1 MLITI
6 LVYLFLINLGQFI
19 AVGVFLLLLHLM
31 KHRKKHQD
39 FQHILKMYKKSTL
52 FLLLLMAE
60 VFTQSIVTIL
70 AYFWFSYL
78 GTSHILL
85 LTFSLPFIAI
95 VGFLLKLYKGNK
107 EFEKAEENIV
117 HTHIYF

>member
-6 LVYLFLINLGQFI
+6 IVYLFLINLGQFI
-19 AVGVFLLLLHLM
+19 SVGVFLLLLLLM

-60 VFTQSIVTIL
+60 LFTQSIITIL
-70 AYFWFSYL
+70 AYFWFMQL
-78 GTSHILL
+78 ETSHVML
-85 LTFSLPFIAI
+85 LTISLPLIAI
-95 VGFLLKLYKGNK
+95 IGFLLKLYKGNK
-107 EFEKAEENIV
+107 EFEKAEENNV